1 MNKCHILKISPYEF
15 YSMTWRKKLD
25 AVLVYQKGEYFGWT
39 VRDETGILGLEPYYT
54 YEELEKFITSVDDWV
69 RI

>member
-1 MNKCHILKISPYEF
+1 
-15 YSMTWRKKLD
+15 MTWRKKLD